1 VGPVSDHPPCP
12 ADAARVIG
20 RIEHELQLL
29 LAERAAIQ
37 KRIRVIKDLIAGL
50 AEVFGAD
57 IINGELE
64 ALLQPRSAR
73 RANRSHPGI
82 TGLCRQ
88 ILKESSEPLTA
99 RQICDM
105 IQEKSPSVLIR
116 TRKPTATL
124 SVVLGRLVSYGEA
137 ESSQGEG
144 SERIWRWCA
153 GRQ

>member
-1 VGPVSDHPPCP
+1 MRP
-12 ADAARVIG
+12 AFDQAACTADTVRVIG
-20 RIEHELQLL
+20 RIQYELQLL
-29 LAERAAIQ
+29 LVERTAIQ
-37 KRIRVIKDLIAGL
+37 KRIGMIKDLLTSL

-57 IINGELE
+57 IINGERQ
-64 ALLQPRSAR
+64 ALLLQRSAR
-73 RANRSHPGI
+73 RANRAHTGI

-105 IQEKSPSVLIR
+105 MQEKSPSVLIR

-137 ESSQGEG
+137 ESSQSEG
-144 SERIWRWCA
+144 SERIWRWSA